1 MAYREIIPDQ
11 RLRPFVKCYYIYESI
26 SSVAFEDVVYPSGCM
41 ELIFNLG
48 SGHWL
53 TKVGEVFQTT
63 PPIELWGQLSGP
75 LPVRSEG
82 INIMLGVRWQPHGSS
97 CFLHDQADLFNGRVV
112 DYRDLSDTGMD
123 QLHERLMEAITWEER
138 LVLLEDY
145 LLQRL
150 FTFGKTERVVLVGDI
165 MRQISNPEFFDRIAT
180 VASKYGM
187 SPRYL
192 QKLFVQY
199 TGMPPKLYAKVQR
212 FQQSLKLIQ
221 RKDASLTSIT
231 YECGYFDQSHFI
243 REFKSFTGVTPSGY
257 AANTG
262 AFILET
268 AAADR

>member
-11 RLRPFVKCYYIYESI
+11 RLRPFVKCYYIYESG

-53 TKVGEVFQTT
+53 TKVGDVFQTT

-82 INIMLGVRWQPHGSS
+82 VNIMLGVRWHPHGSS

-138 LVLLEDY
+138 LRILEDY
-145 LLQRL
+145 LLRRL
-150 FTFGKTERVVLVGDI
+150 FSFGKTERVVLVGDI
-165 MRQISNPEFFDRIAT
+165 MGQIGSPEFFDRIAT

-262 AFILET
+262 AFNLET
-268 AAADR
+268 AVADR